1 MNNTIGLKQ
10 SLTDL
15 PAREP
20 ITGLLAR
27 KLVGKHVMIQY
38 VTVKKGVSAPQHQHP
53 NEQMMVLLEGRMR
66 VLVGDV
72 TKGELTELELK
83 PGEVIHYPPNMLHGG
98 EALEDSVILDIF
110 SPPSETT
117 GIDNSSG

>member
-1 MNNTIGLKQ
+1 MNNIAGLKQ

-20 ITGLLAR
+20 IAGVLAR
-27 KLVGKHVMIQY
+27 KLAGEHVMLQY

-53 NEQMMVLLEGRMR
+53 NEQMMVLIEGRMR
-66 VLVGDV
+66 MQVGDA
-72 TKGELTELELK
+72 TKGELTELEMK
-83 PGEVIHYPPNMLHGG
+83 PGEIIHYPPNMLHGG